1 MATALD
7 TALIPKIKSI
17 IEDFGKSVV
26 FTVHGIAEY
35 DPDEGSVVESG
46 STDYTVKATPPEN
59 YSRNLVDGD
68 MIQEND
74 CRISISASGLSFT
87 PKNGMPVVF
96 DNENWR
102 VVAVETGYTG
112 EDIGLYSMQ
121 LRR

>member
-17 IEDFGKSVV
+17 IDLYGKSVV
-26 FTVHGIAEY
+26 FTVHGITEY

-46 STDYTVKATPPEN
+46 STDYTVKSTPPEN

-68 MIQEND
+68 MIREND

-87 PKNGMPVVF
+87 PTNGMPVVF

-102 VVAVETGYTG
+102 VVSVATEYTG
-112 EDIGLYSMQ
+112 DDIGLFSMQ